1 MDVVTHGITGVLVS
15 RALPSGHNASVMAAG
30 LIGALAPDLDA
41 VARFWD
47 PMATI
52 TVHRAAT
59 HSLIGGLAVALVVA
73 GSVWGLYRENFFR
86 LFCVAYL
93 GLLSHIGMDL
103 LTSFGT
109 AFLWP
114 LSGRRFG
121 LSLHYVVEPI
131 ITTLALLFLF
141 ASFRLRGRRISLALS
156 GFIGIGLYVLV
167 AAAHQSIAFSRWQGF
182 IETQGIRPV
191 RSTVIPLFPGPFR
204 WLGVAETE
212 KAFYQKRF
220 WVYGSAIGPTHLFS
234 KTKNEEI
241 ASVQQLREVKLF
253 LDFARFPW
261 RRVRTEGSF
270 RIVEYRD
277 LAFADH
283 PLGFLGGPL
292 SLQIWVDESGSVK
305 KVELGHLF

>member
-41 VARFWD
+41 VARLWD
-47 PMATI
+47 PMAAI
-52 TVHRAAT
+52 AVHRAAT
-59 HSLIGGLAVALVVA
+59 HSLIGGLPVALVVA
-73 GSVWGLYRENFFR
+73 GSVWGVYRENFFR

-121 LSLHYVVEPI
+121 LSLNYVVEPI
-131 ITTLALLFLF
+131 ITTFALMFLI

-182 IETQGIRPV
+182 IESQGIRPS
-191 RSTVIPLFPGPFR
+191 RSAIIPLFPGPFR

-212 KAFYQKRF
+212 KAIYQKRF
-220 WVYGSAIGPTHLFS
+220 WVYGSAIGPPHLFS
-234 KTKNEEI
+234 KTKNEDF

-261 RRVRTEGSF
+261 RHVRTEGPF

-292 SLQIWVDESGSVK
+292 SLQIWLDESGSVR

>member
-1 MDVVTHGITGVLVS
+1 
-15 RALPSGHNASVMAAG
+15 MAAG

-41 VARFWD
+41 VARLWD
-47 PMATI
+47 PMASI

-73 GSVWGLYRENFFR
+73 GSVWGVYRENFFR

-93 GLLSHIGMDL
+93 ALLSHIGMDL

-114 LSGRRFG
+114 FSGRRFG
-121 LSLHYVVEPI
+121 LSVHYVVEPI
-131 ITTLALLFLF
+131 VTTLALLFLF
-141 ASFRLRGRRISLALS
+141 ASFRSRGRRILLALS

-182 IETQGIRPV
+182 IESQGISPV

-220 WVYGSAIGPTHLFS
+220 WVYGSASRPPHLFS

-292 SLQIWVDESGSVK
+292 SLQIWVDESGSVR